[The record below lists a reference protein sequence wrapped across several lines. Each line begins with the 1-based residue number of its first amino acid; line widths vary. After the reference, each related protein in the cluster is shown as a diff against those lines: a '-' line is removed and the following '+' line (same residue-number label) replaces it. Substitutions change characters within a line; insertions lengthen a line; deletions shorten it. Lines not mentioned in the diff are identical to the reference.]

1 MTDSKCN
8 MTSNVHNLYR
18 TQFMCRYVSLIGPK
32 NALQFHINFF
42 IHLHTT
48 VGPCAVLKRKP
59 VVGIVGALLS
69 SSAAYCTPTPPPS
82 RPLET
87 RKLSLGGCCC

>member
-1 MTDSKCN
+1 M
-8 MTSNVHNLYR
+8 
-18 TQFMCRYVSLIGPK
+18 GPSE
-32 NALQFHINFF
+32 
-42 IHLHTT
+42 
-48 VGPCAVLKRKP
+48 VLKRKP

-87 RKLSLGGCCC
+87 RKLSLGAAAASRTRMTK

>member
-1 MTDSKCN
+1 MYTISTELNLCVTNWPQKCIA
-8 MTSNVHNLYR
+8 
-18 TQFMCRYVSLIGPK
+18 VS
-32 NALQFHINFF
+32 HNFF

-87 RKLSLGGCCC
+87 RKLSLGAAAASRTRMTK